1 MNAHI
6 GSAGIAPIDVSDPE
20 LYRTD
25 TWQEPFAKLRR
36 EDPVQYVPDSA
47 YGAYW
52 SVTKY
57 NDIMT
62 VELDPQ
68 TYSSEIGGITIR
80 DIPSE
85 IRRPSF
91 ISMDPPRHTAER
103 KTVAPIV
110 APFNLKN
117 MTDTIRQRTCF
128 VLDGLPRNEEFNWVQ
143 HVSIELTTMMLATL
157 FDFPW
162 EDRRKLTYWS
172 DLSTFT
178 DYEAPD
184 ALATSEYDKFEK
196 LKEMAAYFGTLWD
209 ERKHQEP
216 RFDLVSMLAHSPAT
230 QDMDLK
236 KFMGQLTLLIV
247 GGNDTTR
254 NSMSGGLWY
263 LSQHPEE
270 FAKVR
275 ADHELVPKLVAE
287 TIRYQSPII
296 HMRRQATRDA
306 ELGGKTIRK
315 GDKVIMWYV
324 SGNRDEEMID
334 DADRFLV
341 DRRKHRQH
349 LSYGAGI
356 HRCVG
361 DRLADLQLQILWEEI
376 LKRDMQIEVLG
387 EPVRMKNNFIRGIKE
402 LPVRVK
408 A

>member
-1 MNAHI
+1 MNAHP
-6 GSAGIAPIDVSDPE
+6 GPAGIAPIDVSDPN
-20 LYRTD
+20 LYATD
-25 TWQEPFAKLRR
+25 TWQPLFATLRA
-36 EDPVQYVPDSA
+36 EDPVQYVPESA
-47 YGAYW
+47 DGPYW

-62 VELDPQ
+62 VELDHQ
-68 TYSSEIGGITIR
+68 TYSSAVGGITIR
-80 DIPSE
+80 DIPDE
-85 IRRPSF
+85 IRRQSF
-91 ISMDPPRHTAER
+91 IQMDPPRHTAER

-117 MTDTIRQRTCF
+117 MTDTIRQRTEY
-128 VLDGLPRNEEFNWVQ
+128 VLDGLPRGQEFDWVD

-157 FDFPW
+157 FDFPF

-178 DYEAPD
+178 DFDAPD

-196 LKEMAAYFGTLWD
+196 LKEMAAYFGRLWD
-209 ERKHQEP
+209 ERKDQPP
-216 RFDLVSMLAHSPAT
+216 RFDLISMLAHSPAM
-230 QDMDLK
+230 QEMDLR

-263 LSQHPEE
+263 LSQNPEE

-275 ADHELVPKLVAE
+275 ADHGLVPKLVAE
-287 TIRYQSPII
+287 TIRFQSPII
-296 HMRRQATRDA
+296 HMRRTATKDA
-306 ELGGKTIRK
+306 ELAGRQIKA
-315 GDKVIMWYV
+315 GDKVIMWYI
-324 SGNRDEEMID
+324 SGNRDEEMIE

-341 DRRKHRQH
+341 DRKKHRQH

-361 DRLADLQLQILWEEI
+361 DRLADLQLQVLWEEI
-376 LKRDMQIEVLG
+376 LKRDLQIEVLDK
-387 EPVRMKNNFIRGIKE
+387 PTRSVSNFIRGIKSI
-402 LPVRVK
+402 PVRI
-408 A
+408 AA

>member
-1 MNAHI
+1 MNAPL
-6 GSAGIAPIDVSDPE
+6 GVAGIAPIDVSNPD

-25 TWQEPFAKLRR
+25 TWQPLFAKLRA

-47 YGAYW
+47 YGPYW

-68 TYSSEIGGITIR
+68 TYSSEVGGITIR
-80 DIPSE
+80 DIPDE
-85 IRRPSF
+85 IRRESF

-117 MTDTIRQRTCF
+117 MADTIRERTEY
-128 VLDGLPRNEEFNWVQ
+128 VLDGLPRGQEFDWVDR
-143 HVSIELTTMMLATL
+143 VSIELTTMMLATL

-162 EDRRKLTYWS
+162 DDRRKLTFWS

-178 DYEAPD
+178 DFDAPD
-184 ALATSEYDKFEK
+184 ALVRDEYEKFEK
-196 LKEMAAYFGTLWD
+196 LKEMATYFGRLWD
-209 ERKHQEP
+209 ERKDQPP
-216 RFDLVSMLAHSPAT
+216 RFDLISMLAHSPAT
-230 QDMDLK
+230 QEMDLK

-263 LSQHPEE
+263 LSQNPEE

-275 ADHELVPKLVAE
+275 ADHSLVPKLVAE
-287 TIRYQSPII
+287 TIRFQSPII
-296 HMRRQATRDA
+296 HMRRTATRDA
-306 ELGGKTIRK
+306 ELAGRRIRA
-315 GDKVIMWYV
+315 GDKVIMWYI
-324 SGNRDEEMID
+324 SGNRDGKMIE
-334 DADRFLV
+334 DADSFLV
-341 DRRKHRQH
+341 DRKKHRQH

-376 LKRDMQIEVLG
+376 LKRDLQIEVLA
-387 EPVRMKNNFIRGIKE
+387 EPTRTTSNFIRGIKSM
-402 LPVRVK
+402 PVWI

>member
-1 MNAHI
+1 MNAHL
-6 GSAGIAPIDVSDPE
+6 GQAGIAPIDVSDPT
-20 LYRTD
+20 LYSTD
-25 TWQEPFAKLRR
+25 TWQPLFAKLRA
-36 EDPVQYVPDSA
+36 EDPVQFVPESA
-47 YGAYW
+47 YGPYW
-52 SVTKY
+52 SVCKY

-62 VELDPQ
+62 VELDVE
-68 TYSSEIGGITIR
+68 TYSSQIGGITIR
-80 DIPSE
+80 DIPDD

-91 ISMDPPRHTAER
+91 IQMDPPKHTAER

-117 MTDTIRQRTCF
+117 MTDTIRKRTCF
-128 VLDGLPRNEEFNWVQ
+128 VLDGLPKGEEFDWVDT
-143 HVSIELTTMMLATL
+143 VSIELTTMMLATL
-157 FDFPW
+157 FDFPM

-178 DYEAPD
+178 DYDAPQ
-184 ALATSEYDKFEK
+184 ALATDEYDKFEK
-196 LKEMAAYFGTLWD
+196 LKEMAAYFGNLWE

-216 RFDLVSMLAHSPAT
+216 RFDLISMLAHSPAT

-263 LSQHPEE
+263 LSQNPDE

-275 ADHELVPKLVAE
+275 ANHELVPKLVAE
-287 TIRYQSPII
+287 TIRFQAPII
-296 HMRRQATRDA
+296 HMRRTAAKDA

-324 SGNRDEEMID
+324 SGNHDEEMID
-334 DADRFLV
+334 NPDEFLV

-356 HRCVG
+356 HRCIG
-361 DRLADLQLQILWEEI
+361 DRLADLQLAILWEEI
-376 LKRDMQIEVLG
+376 LKRDLQIEVLG
-387 EPVRMKNNFIRGIKE
+387 EPVRSVSNFIRGIKK
-402 LPVRVK
+402 LPIRIGL
-408 A
+408 

>member
-1 MNAHI
+1 MNAPL
-6 GSAGIAPIDVSDPE
+6 GLAGIAPIDVSNPE

-25 TWQEPFAKLRR
+25 TWQPLFARLRA
-36 EDPVQYVPDSA
+36 EDPVQYVPESA
-47 YGAYW
+47 YGPYW

-68 TYSSEIGGITIR
+68 TYSSEVGGITIR
-80 DIPSE
+80 DIPDE
-85 IRRPSF
+85 IRRESF

-117 MTDTIRQRTCF
+117 MTDTIRTRTEY
-128 VLDGLPRNEEFNWVQ
+128 VLDGLPRGQEFDWVDK
-143 HVSIELTTMMLATL
+143 VSIELTTMMLATL

-162 EDRRKLTYWS
+162 EDRRKLTFWS

-178 DYEAPD
+178 DFEAPD
-184 ALATSEYDKFEK
+184 ALVRDEYEKFEK
-196 LKEMAAYFGTLWD
+196 LKEMAAYFGRLWD
-209 ERKHQEP
+209 ERKDQPP
-216 RFDLVSMLAHSPAT
+216 RFDLISMLAHSPAT
-230 QDMDLK
+230 QEMDLK

-263 LSQHPEE
+263 LSQNPEQ

-275 ADHELVPKLVAE
+275 ADHSLVPKLVAE
-287 TIRYQSPII
+287 TIRFQSPII
-296 HMRRQATRDA
+296 HMRRTATRDA
-306 ELGGKTIRK
+306 ELAGRQIKA
-315 GDKVIMWYV
+315 GDKVIMWYI
-324 SGNRDEEMID
+324 SGNRDEEMIE
-334 DADRFLV
+334 DADSFLV
-341 DRRKHRQH
+341 DRKKHRQH

-376 LKRDMQIEVLG
+376 LKRDLQIEVLA
-387 EPVRMKNNFIRGIKE
+387 EPTRTTSNFIRGIKSM
-402 LPVRVK
+402 PVRI
-408 A
+408 AA